1 MKKGRLIKEWLG
13 ITLETYLLYNLLWFS
28 IDYRDFHW
36 DYLID
41 PLDVAYCVLFAF
53 SSIVIMHLSLKRTL
67 RHNKLSPHRVF
78 LNGLLTFLLNIL
90 LAISFEI
97 ISNTYVWPAEG
108 EDFWFSTYIMCIVA
122 SFVSIV
128 HLLYNYTDIIKRQ
141 YEENIS
147 LTKSNLKA
155 QLDPHFVLNSLS
167 ILAGL
172 VEENPKR
179 AEKFIICLSRIYRN
193 VIYNLANDTIHISDA
208 IRLAKDYTA
217 ILSERFPDS
226 IDLVIEEFH
235 IEQGEEIIT
244 MATQLLIENAVKH
257 NRPSPDYPLVITVRR
272 LDDYLEFTNNIIP
285 DSSPEQEGQEHSGI
299 GLANLIERY
308 QIECGKKPI
317 LSTFVKDGNKYY
329 SAIIPIIRRNERI
342 DN

>member
-41 PLDVAYCVLFAF
+41 SLDVAYCVLFAF
-53 SSIVIMHLSLKRTL
+53 SSIVIMHLSLKKTL
-67 RHNKLSPHRVF
+67 RNNKLSPHRVF
-78 LNGLLTFLLNIL
+78 LNGLMTFLLNIL

-108 EDFWFSTYIMCIVA
+108 KDFWFSTYIMCIVA

-128 HLLYNYTDIIKRQ
+128 HLLYHYTEIIKRQ
-141 YEENIS
+141 SEENIS

-155 QLDPHFVLNSLS
+155 QLDPHFVFNSLS

-179 AEKFIICLSRIYRN
+179 AEQFIISFSRIYRN
-193 VIYNLANDTIHISDA
+193 LIYNLSNDTIPVSDA
-208 IRLAKDYTA
+208 IRLAKDYFA
-217 ILSERFPDS
+217 IMRERFLS
-226 IDLVIEEFH
+226 AIDLVIEDFH
-235 IEQGEEIIT
+235 IKKGEEILT
-244 MATQLLIENAVKH
+244 MATQVLIENAIMH
-257 NRPSPDYPLVITVRR
+257 NRPSPEFPLV
-272 LDDYLEFTNNIIP
+272 
-285 DSSPEQEGQEHSGI
+285 
-299 GLANLIERY
+299 
-308 QIECGKKPI
+308 
-317 LSTFVKDGNKYY
+317 
-329 SAIIPIIRRNERI
+329 
-342 DN
+342 